1 MEPRNP
7 EPRNPETSEPFPLSL
22 LPKHSVFLDRDGV
35 INEDSPDYIKGWDEF
50 RFIPGSRSAIAALTR
65 SGVRVFVV
73 SNQSGVNR
81 GLIPLPVLEQMHRR
95 MTAAVEEAGGR
106 IEAIFYCPH
115 RPDEDCSCRKPRPA
129 MLDNARRIHGVD
141 LSRSAMIG
149 DSARD
154 ILAARRAGCA
164 LSVLVKTGKG
174 VAAEKELA
182 DSGVRPD
189 HVAENLDSAV
199 HWILSQ
205 WF

>member
-1 MEPRNP
+1 M
-7 EPRNPETSEPFPLSL
+7 PLNL
-22 LPKHSVFLDRDGV
+22 LPKHTVFLDRDGV
-35 INEDSPDYIKGWDEF
+35 INEDSPDYIKKWDEF
-50 RFIPGSRSAIAALTR
+50 RFIPGSQSAIAALTR
-65 SGVRVFVV
+65 SGIRVFVV

-115 RPDEDCSCRKPRPA
+115 RPDEDCNCRKPRPA
-129 MLDNARRIHGVD
+129 MLENARRIHGVD

-149 DSARD
+149 DSPRD

-182 DSGVRPD
+182 ASGVRPD
-189 HVAENLDSAV
+189 HVAENLDSAA